1 MIFAHA
7 GKLHRINNYIDRGSY
22 ATISISDVANGDV
35 SGTGQTGLA
44 ASVVQTAAI
53 TLRAGLAAGENATL
67 TVSISLLVEQQD
79 MISTQLVQVDLILP
93 NYPSVI
99 YGDPETCTSK

>member
-67 TVSISLLVEQQD
+67 TVSIS
-79 MISTQLVQVDLILP
+79 
-93 NYPSVI
+93 
-99 YGDPETCTSK
+99 TCRATGHDFNQIGTG